1 MMDAA
6 ALSIDEQRQT
16 MERLA
21 DGKVHPMEI
30 KLELARRIVALY
42 HRADYALRAAAS
54 SAIQRFQFSSSGS
67 RNPQLAR
74 RAN

>member
-1 MMDAA
+1 MMDVA

-16 MERLA
+16 MDPWLTGKYIPWKIRL
-21 DGKVHPMEI
+21 EF
-30 KLELARRIVALY
+30 ARRIVALY
-42 HRADYALRAAAS
+42 HGADYALRAAAS